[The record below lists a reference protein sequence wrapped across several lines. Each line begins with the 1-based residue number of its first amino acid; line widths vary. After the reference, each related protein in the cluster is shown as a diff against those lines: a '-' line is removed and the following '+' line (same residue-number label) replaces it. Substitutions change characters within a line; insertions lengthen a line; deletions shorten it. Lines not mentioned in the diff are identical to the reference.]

1 MKERGVGL
9 ESEPWYNHVPRSV
22 ETSREI
28 KVTILRNQQLQKT
41 EPLLS
46 IDRIS

>member
-1 MKERGVGL
+1 MMERGVRL
-9 ESEPWYNHVPRSV
+9 ESEPWYDHVPRSV
-22 ETSREI
+22 ETSHES

-46 IDRIS
+46 IDRIT